1 MNWDVTNNF
10 LKDANLLFRKAF
22 TYAGKVECQG
32 RVVYNA
38 NKDSVSSEDAEEV
51 MQTLDRMER
60 YDIIGELEG
69 AMNCDKKH
77 DDNVM
82 NVWKTKMKENSYFF
96 PLLSHINTDD
106 YAKGDRSVP
115 EDPKGF
121 VRYIACEMAL
131 IYEDL
136 YYYLCEFVRTYKL
149 DFDPL
154 FVLSLLRE
162 NDEPTTDKNTKKS
175 GRPIADGAAF
185 HNYVVSGHDIDEVRK
200 SLEKEIGGLSG
211 KAAVDIIIKA
221 VKDGIL
227 IKEKIP
233 FKVTAEALGVGGTHQ
248 AYDNAIKKFLKP
260 GTYILVV

>member
-51 MQTLDRMER
+51 MQILDRMER

-149 DFDPL
+149 NLILSSCCRCYVRTMSRLRSRIQRRAGDLLQTGWHSITTWFL
-154 FVLSLLRE
+154 AMTLMKSAKVLRKRLEDCLGRLLW
-162 NDEPTTDKNTKKS
+162 TS
-175 GRPIADGAAF
+175 SSRP
-185 HNYVVSGHDIDEVRK
+185 
-200 SLEKEIGGLSG
+200 
-211 KAAVDIIIKA
+211 
-221 VKDGIL
+221 
-227 IKEKIP
+227 
-233 FKVTAEALGVGGTHQ
+233 
-248 AYDNAIKKFLKP
+248 
-260 GTYILVV
+260 